1 MAKGKA
7 MLTFGRYL
15 ALEIVNS
22 HKTAEQVATAV
33 HVSEAAVVAWIDN
46 KAVPTAE
53 QLSDLAHYLPD
64 SMVAD
69 MAAGRMPEP
78 KVRPGYCY
86 RDRSKPDPY
95 KIY

>member
-22 HKTAEQVATAV
+22 HK
-33 HVSEAAVVAWIDN
+33 
-46 KAVPTAE
+46 TAE